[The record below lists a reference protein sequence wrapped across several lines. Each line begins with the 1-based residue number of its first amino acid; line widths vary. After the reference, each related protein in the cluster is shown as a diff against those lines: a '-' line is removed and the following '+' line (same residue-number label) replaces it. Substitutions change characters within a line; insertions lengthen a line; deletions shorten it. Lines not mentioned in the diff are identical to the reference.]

1 MKYFVPELA
10 LGPLLPPQTQLTENF
25 GGLPWGLPLNKWP
38 ICAECGNPQTH
49 LATFVHQAG
58 RLDLG
63 KEGRVML
70 IFQCNHS
77 PNETD
82 CETYEAGSG
91 ANAVVFLD
99 AAEIGTG
106 LTLPPAPGATK
117 EIEMRVVEWTEQQ
130 DLITPDLEPSFYD
143 AVEHWNLYLEHEAI
157 YNSVADGAKLGSV
170 PGWIQEG
177 VKVDSAFHFA
187 AQLGYAY
194 HFPDPLPTA
203 DQIGATISV
212 SVRDEAG
219 RFAGRQITEPVNPD
233 PMIRGK
239 IYVSDITLGRYGSGF
254 DVEAAEFGDG
264 GSGYVFVNPDP
275 DTPQG
280 LFMWQCG

>member
-10 LGPLLPPQTQLTENF
+10 LGPLLPPQTQLAEKF
-25 GGLPWGLPLNKWP
+25 GGLPWGLPLSKWP
-38 ICAECGNPQTH
+38 TCAGCGNPQSH

-70 IFQCNHS
+70 VFQCNHS

-99 AAEIGTG
+99 AAEIGIG

-117 EIEMRVVEWTEQQ
+117 EIEMRVVEWAEQQ
-130 DLITPDLEPSFYD
+130 DLVTPELEPSFYD
-143 AVEHWNLYLEHEAI
+143 AVKHWDLYLEQEAI
-157 YNSVADGAKLGSV
+157 HNSVADGAKLGSV
-170 PGWIQEG
+170 PGWIQ
-177 VKVDSAFHFA
+177 DAAAIAPPFRFT
-187 AQLGYAY
+187 AQLGYSY

-203 DQIGATISV
+203 DELGATV
-212 SVRDEAG
+212 WVLDHAHRRAG
-219 RFAGRQITEPVNPD
+219 YQVTEPAHPD
-233 PMIRGK
+233 PTVRGK
-239 IYVSDITLGRYGSGF
+239 VYVSDITLLRYGSGF

-280 LFMWQCG
+280 WFMWQCG